1 MPGRNTNMQ
10 NLHVQNSKTNS
21 LNHNLQKFI
30 CIHSHTHP
38 SIRRNPWPLCIQFYD
53 FVLWCCHK
61 YLRKLEGK
69 RTDSSMNPAKPKEG
83 KTWKNGTVWERWSDS
98 SELALGRQN
107 MHFAP
112 QILCANTVNFYA
124 SWQGTSAMKSMQH
137 FFIRLDLFWDVSAD
151 SRGLTRGLD
160 KHCNSRVF
168 PIPCLP
174 Y

>member
-1 MPGRNTNMQ
+1 MPGRNTNMR

-69 RTDSSMNPAKPKEG
+69 RTDSNQHE
-83 KTWKNGTVWERWSDS
+83 S
-98 SELALGRQN
+98 SETQGGKNMGKRHSLGTLIRFVRTGLGPTKHAFCSPDSLRKSILLISMHLGKAL
-107 MHFAP
+107 
-112 QILCANTVNFYA
+112 L
-124 SWQGTSAMKSMQH
+124 
-137 FFIRLDLFWDVSAD
+137 L
-151 SRGLTRGLD
+151 
-160 KHCNSRVF
+160 
-168 PIPCLP
+168 
-174 Y
+174 